1 MKATWPKNMDVLA
14 KVFDHASTRP
24 AALAA
29 SDEDEALTF
38 DALAGQAASVASGLR
53 RLGVEPDDRVVVHLP
68 NSVSWLTVA
77 LGCMW
82 VGAAFV
88 PLPSDDPPSRLRG
101 IVQDCAPKLAV
112 TTDPVRAPWPDT
124 GIPTVDVTALRGL
137 SGEVPTRVNAADR
150 DAYLIYTSGT
160 SGSPKGVR
168 IGRQAFGSAVASC
181 AECLGFD
188 HSTRTLIVS
197 AFHFDGSYGN
207 LFPTLVSGGAVF
219 IPDRE
224 KLIFVR
230 RFFRALLHDGITH
243 VGCSPSYLRM
253 VLSSPEARA
262 LRDSHLRTMGLGG
275 EECTVEDLRRLWAV
289 MPQIRVFNRYG
300 PTETTMEVTT
310 QEIDPRWV
318 KAGRVPIGT
327 PHPGVSF
334 YLLDQNTR
342 VISEPNE
349 PGELYIGGRQL
360 MRSYWGDDSLT
371 AEVLRVDVIAGQ
383 TVYKTG
389 DLVYRDE
396 VGQYVYVG
404 RCDDVVK
411 RSGVRISLQE
421 VARVV
426 SCFEG
431 VTSAMCATTDIDGRL
446 GIAAFVE
453 GGPGLTADDVLSN
466 AEEHLPLNM
475 LPDQI
480 FVVDSIPMNSSG
492 KADRSALLEAVGC
505 APWRGFS

>member
-1 MKATWPKNMDVLA
+1 MRANRLENMDVLTE
-14 KVFDHASTRP
+14 VLHHADIRP
-24 AALAA
+24 TAVAA
-29 SDEDEALTF
+29 SDEDESLTF
-38 DALAGQAASVASGLR
+38 DALAGQAATVASGLHR
-53 RLGVEPDDRVVVHLP
+53 FGVDPDDRVVVHLP

-88 PLPSDDPPSRLRG
+88 PLPSEDPPSRLRR

-137 SGEVPTRVNAADR
+137 TSEVPTRVNADDR

-181 AECLGFD
+181 AECLGLD
-188 HSTRTLIVS
+188 PSTRTLCVS

-207 LFPTLVSGGAVF
+207 LWPTLVSGGAVF

-230 RFFRALLHDGITH
+230 RFFRALLNDGITH

-253 VLSSPEARA
+253 ILSSPEAPR
-262 LRDSHLRTMGLGG
+262 LPDSDLRTIGLGG

-300 PTETTMEVTT
+300 PTEATMEVTT
-310 QEIDPRWV
+310 QEIDRKWLA
-318 KAGRVPIGT
+318 AGRVPIGT

-334 YLLDQNTR
+334 YLLDQNQKI
-342 VISEPNE
+342 ISESNE
-349 PGELYIGGRQL
+349 AGELYIGGRQL
-360 MRSYWGDDSLT
+360 MRSYWGDDALT
-371 AEVLRVDVIAGQ
+371 AEVLAG
-383 TVYKTG
+383 
-389 DLVYRDE
+389 
-396 VGQYVYVG
+396 
-404 RCDDVVK
+404 
-411 RSGVRISLQE
+411 
-421 VARVV
+421 
-426 SCFEG
+426 
-431 VTSAMCATTDIDGRL
+431 
-446 GIAAFVE
+446 
-453 GGPGLTADDVLSN
+453 
-466 AEEHLPLNM
+466 
-475 LPDQI
+475 
-480 FVVDSIPMNSSG
+480 
-492 KADRSALLEAVGC
+492 
-505 APWRGFS
+505 

>member
-1 MKATWPKNMDVLA
+1 MRATRSEARDVLA
-14 KVFDHASTRP
+14 KVLDHASTRP

-29 SDEDEALTF
+29 SDDDEALTF
-38 DALAGQAASVASGLR
+38 DALAGQAAIVASGLH

-88 PLPSDDPPSRLRG
+88 PLPSEDPPSRLRG
-101 IVQDCAPKLAV
+101 IVEDCAPRLAV
-112 TTDPVRAPWPDT
+112 TTDPVRAPWPAT
-124 GIPTVDVTALRGL
+124 GIPTVDITTLRGL
-137 SGEVPTRVNAADR
+137 TGEVLTRVKADDR

-168 IGRQAFGSAVASC
+168 IGRQAFGFAVAAC
-181 AECLGFD
+181 AECLGLD
-188 HSTRTLIVS
+188 SSTRTLCVS

-230 RFFRALLHDGITH
+230 RFFRALMSDRITH

-253 VLSSPEARA
+253 VLSSPEATT
-262 LRDSHLRTMGLGG
+262 LLDSSLRTIGLGG

-310 QEIDPRWV
+310 QEIDRKWLE
-318 KAGRVPIGT
+318 AGRVPIGT
-327 PHPGVSF
+327 PHSGVGF
-334 YLLDQNTR
+334 YLLDQNQKI
-342 VISEPNE
+342 ISESNE
-349 PGELYIGGRQL
+349 AGELYIGGRQL
-360 MRSYWGDDSLT
+360 MRSYWGDDALT
-371 AEVLRVDVIAGQ
+371 AEVLRDDLIPGQ

-389 DLVYRDE
+389 DMVYRDE
-396 VGQYVYVG
+396 EGQYVYVG

-411 RSGVRISLQE
+411 RRGVRISLQE
-421 VARVV
+421 VARAV
-426 SCFEG
+426 SCLED
-431 VTSAMCATTDIDGRL
+431 VISAVCATTNIDGRL

-453 GGPGLTADDVLSN
+453 GGPGVTPDEVLSD
-466 AEEHLPLNM
+466 AEEHLPLSM
-475 LPDQI
+475 LPDQV
-480 FVVDSIPMNSSG
+480 FVVESMPMNSSG
-492 KADRSALLEAVGC
+492 KADRRALLKAAGC
-505 APWRGFS
+505 APW